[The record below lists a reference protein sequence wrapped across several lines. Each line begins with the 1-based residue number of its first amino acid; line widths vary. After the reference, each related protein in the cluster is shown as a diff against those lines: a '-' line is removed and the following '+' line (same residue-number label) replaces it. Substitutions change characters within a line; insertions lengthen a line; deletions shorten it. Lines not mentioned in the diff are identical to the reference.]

1 MAKKYTQITLVKE
14 MLKKLID
21 PNAVVAAQDSM
32 KDEERERIIRFL
44 KFAGFL
50 LILVVLWY
58 VFDIANAS

>member
-1 MAKKYTQITLVKE
+1 
-14 MLKKLID
+14 MLKKLLD
-21 PNAVVAAQDSM
+21 PNAVVADQDSI